1 MTARAWLLFAA
12 VSVVWGVPYFFIK
25 VAVEAGVPPA
35 FVAWSRVALG
45 AAVLLPLAWRRGAL
59 RGLAGRW
66 PAVVA
71 YTACEVAVPFLL
83 IAAGEQHI
91 ASSLAAILIAS
102 MPLMVALLSVRLSP
116 DDRPT
121 GLRLVGLVV
130 GFGGVVALLG
140 IDVAGRP
147 GELLGAVLVL
157 VATLGYAT
165 APIIVNRRLAD
176 LDPLGP
182 IAASLAMATLLL
194 VPAVLVGPPDQV
206 PPGDA
211 LGALA
216 VLGVA
221 CTALGLVLF
230 FQLIVEAGPSRASV
244 ITYVNPLVAV
254 VLGVLVLDERVGAM
268 SVVGLLAILG
278 GSWLSTRGRADEP
291 PRPSPAQGVDQDPP
305 LPLDLGLAGLG
316 GPLGAANALVPD
328 PLGVGPQLGDAV
340 VGQLLQDVD
349 VHCAHLPSGVCG
361 LVSRPPRPGRPAA
374 RLGAGAADAC
384 GDVPGNA

>member
-1 MTARAWLLFAA
+1 VTARAWLLFAA

-45 AAVLLPLAWRRGAL
+45 AAVVVPLAWRRGAL
-59 RGLAGRW
+59 RGLGGRW
-66 PAVVA
+66 RAVVA
-71 YTACEVAVPFLL
+71 YAACEVAVPFFL
-83 IAAGEQHI
+83 IAAGEERV

-102 MPLMVALLSVRLSP
+102 MPLMVALLSLRLSP
-116 DDRPT
+116 EDRPT
-121 GLRLVGLVV
+121 GLRLVGLVI

-140 IDVAGRP
+140 VDVAGRP

-194 VPAVLVGPPDQV
+194 APAVLVSPPDEV

-211 LGALA
+211 LAALA
-216 VLGVA
+216 VLGVV

-278 GSWLSTRGRADEP
+278 GSWLSTRGRARRVP
-291 PRPSPAQGVDQDPP
+291 PAP
-305 LPLDLGLAGLG
+305 
-316 GPLGAANALVPD
+316 
-328 PLGVGPQLGDAV
+328 V
-340 VGQLLQDVD
+340 V
-349 VHCAHLPSGVCG
+349 
-361 LVSRPPRPGRPAA
+361 
-374 RLGAGAADAC
+374 ADAD
-384 GDVPGNA
+384 GG

>member
-1 MTARAWLLFAA
+1 VTARAWVLFAA

-66 PAVVA
+66 RAVVA
-71 YTACEVAVPFLL
+71 YTACEVAVPFVL
-83 IAAGEQHI
+83 IAAGEQRI
-91 ASSLAAILIAS
+91 PSSLAAILIAS

-121 GLRLVGLVV
+121 GLRLVGLVI

-140 IDVAGRP
+140 VDVAGRP
-147 GELLGAVLVL
+147 GELLGAVMVL

-165 APIIVNRRLAD
+165 APFIINRRLAD

-182 IAASLAMATLLL
+182 IAASLVLAALGL
-194 VPAVLVGPPDQV
+194 VPAVVVSPPDGV
-206 PPGDA
+206 PPADA

-216 VLGVA
+216 VLGFV

-230 FQLIVEAGPSRASV
+230 FRLIVEAGPSRASV

-254 VLGVLVLDERVGAM
+254 VLGVLLVDERVGAM
-268 SVVGLLAILG
+268 SLVGLLAILG
-278 GSWLSTRGRADEP
+278 GSWLSTRGRRPGPGHEP
-291 PRPSPAQGVDQDPP
+291 APGRDGDT
-305 LPLDLGLAGLG
+305 
-316 GPLGAANALVPD
+316 GA
-328 PLGVGPQLGDAV
+328 GVG
-340 VGQLLQDVD
+340 
-349 VHCAHLPSGVCG
+349 
-361 LVSRPPRPGRPAA
+361 GRWA
-374 RLGAGAADAC
+374 
-384 GDVPGNA
+384 

>member
-25 VAVEAGVPPA
+25 VAVDAGVPPA

-45 AAVLLPLAWRRGAL
+45 AVVLLPLAWRRGAL
-59 RGLAGRW
+59 GGLAGRW
-66 PAVVA
+66 PAVLA

-182 IAASLAMATLLL
+182 IAASLALATLLL
-194 VPAVLVGPPDQV
+194 VPAVLVGPPDEV

-216 VLGVA
+216 VLGVV

-230 FQLIVEAGPSRASV
+230 FRLIVEAGPSRASV

-278 GSWLSTRGRADEP
+278 GSWLSTRGR
-291 PRPSPAQGVDQDPP
+291 PRR
-305 LPLDLGLAGLG
+305 LA
-316 GPLGAANALVPD
+316 
-328 PLGVGPQLGDAV
+328 
-340 VGQLLQDVD
+340 
-349 VHCAHLPSGVCG
+349 
-361 LVSRPPRPGRPAA
+361 RPAPV
-374 RLGAGAADAC
+374 AADAD
-384 GDVPGNA
+384 GG

>member
-1 MTARAWLLFAA
+1 VTARAWLLFAA

-66 PAVVA
+66 SAVAA

-116 DDRPT
+116 EDRPT
-121 GLRLVGLVV
+121 GLRLVGLVI

-140 IDVAGRP
+140 VDVAGRP

-194 VPAVLVGPPDQV
+194 APAVLVGPPDEV

-216 VLGVA
+216 VLGVV

-230 FQLIVEAGPSRASV
+230 FRLIVEAGPSRASV

-254 VLGVLVLDERVGAM
+254 ALGVLVLDERVGAM

-278 GSWLSTRGRADEP
+278 GSWLSTRGR
-291 PRPSPAQGVDQDPP
+291 PRRRG
-305 LPLDLGLAGLG
+305 G
-316 GPLGAANALVPD
+316 GPGEGGA
-328 PLGVGPQLGDAV
+328 
-340 VGQLLQDVD
+340 
-349 VHCAHLPSGVCG
+349 
-361 LVSRPPRPGRPAA
+361 
-374 RLGAGAADAC
+374 
-384 GDVPGNA
+384 